1 MLILVMLQAKA
12 CNLTKSSTPLWVFFT
27 LFKSYKCYGVM
38 YKWLWNNG
46 LVVKGLDSQPSG
58 PVLKTTEWR
67 QGHLVFHLSEVDK
80 MSTRKFRELSGK
92 K

>member
-1 MLILVMLQAKA
+1 
-12 CNLTKSSTPLWVFFT
+12 
-27 LFKSYKCYGVM
+27 M